1 MDIQAELWTYQI
13 VFFYLFVCLS
23 ICLSTHIDYIYIHV
37 YIWFP
42 KYIYI
47 TQMIWIYIYIYIELC
62 LSKTIIIKDKEA
74 MNLKGR
80 LWGTWE
86 GLKEEGRSERDVVLM

>member
-1 MDIQAELWTYQI
+1 MDI
-13 VFFYLFVCLS
+13 
-23 ICLSTHIDYIYIHV
+23 YIER
-37 YIWFP
+37 
-42 KYIYI
+42 
-47 TQMIWIYIYIYIELC
+47 ELC
-62 LSKTIIIKDKEA
+62 LSKTIIIKNKEA